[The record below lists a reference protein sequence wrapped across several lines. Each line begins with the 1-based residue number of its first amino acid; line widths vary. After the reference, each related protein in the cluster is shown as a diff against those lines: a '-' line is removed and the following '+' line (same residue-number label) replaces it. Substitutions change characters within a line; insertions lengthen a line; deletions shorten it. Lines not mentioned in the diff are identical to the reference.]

1 MNDPIEGN
9 EQEDLMNFVAE
20 MNDNP
25 DSVQPE
31 TVEAVAEADKLLDG
45 AFGFYGFG
53 IKLNI
58 EEQIDVANRAYIR
71 FYKKKI
77 NDILLEKEEQ
87 EERLEA
93 IDKVLFKLKQESA
106 ASELKI
112 KELQLKEEI
121 VMKERVSLK

>member
-1 MNDPIEGN
+1 MDDPIEGN

-25 DSVQPE
+25 ASVQPE
-31 TVEAVAEADKLLDG
+31 TVDAVKEADKMLEG

-71 FYKKKI
+71 FYKKRI
-77 NDILLEKEEQ
+77 NDILMEKEER
-87 EERLEA
+87 ESRLDA
-93 IDKVLFKLKQESA
+93 IDKVLITLKQEAGRSA
-106 ASELKI
+106 RKI
-112 KELQLKEEI
+112 EELQLKE
-121 VMKERVSLK
+121 